1 MKVYIF
7 STDGL
12 VGRMS
17 REFRDNGKGAG
28 FCVITKQSIAIA
40 NEANLV
46 GGENVGGTTT
56 VSPAAPSEASDGD
69 GDGDSEPEPKR
80 RRGRPR
86 NVRNAVPL
94 AAENFDRLPDSAL
107 ADIAVIRAVTNKSR
121 ATIYRWIAAG
131 LFPKPKKLGLTS
143 NNVWTVGDIRRA
155 LSA

>member
-7 STDGL
+7 SSKSLFVD
-12 VGRMS
+12 RMG
-17 REFRDNGKGAG
+17 REFRDNGMGAG
-28 FCVITKQSIAIA
+28 FSVITKQSSSIT

-46 GGENVGGTTT
+46 GGENIGGSAT
-56 VSPAAPSEASDGD
+56 VSPTTPSEASDGD
-69 GDGDSEPEPKR
+69 GDSEPEPER

-86 NVRNAVPL
+86 NVRNAIPL

-107 ADIAVIRAVTNKSR
+107 ADISVIRAVTNKSR

-131 LFPKPKKLGLTS
+131 LFPKPKKVGLTS